1 MKNNIFLEFII
12 METEIDYTKYIPNQP
27 KRLQV
32 YEKFYKLLKNTID
45 LKKYEDCENYKESDI
60 IKMALNLE
68 RGIFNYVL
76 EKMCNK
82 SENVWDENFK
92 TKYINRCV
100 TIYTNLNPDSYIKN
114 CSLMK
119 RLLSKQLDEFKLA
132 YLSGSEI
139 FS

>member
-1 MKNNIFLEFII
+1 
-12 METEIDYTKYIPNQP
+12 METQIDYTKYIPTQS
-27 KRLQV
+27 KRLQI

-45 LKKYEDCENYKESDI
+45 LKKYEECENYKENDI
-60 IKMALNLE
+60 IKMSLNLE

-82 SENVWDENFK
+82 SENIWDENFK
-92 TKYINRCV
+92 TKYVNRCV

-139 FS
+139 FPEKRTKFIMK

>member
-1 MKNNIFLEFII
+1 MK
-12 METEIDYTKYIPNQP
+12 
-27 KRLQV
+27 
-32 YEKFYKLLKNTID
+32 
-45 LKKYEDCENYKESDI
+45 CE
-60 IKMALNLE
+60 MALNLE